1 MYFISKFIW
10 YLLSPLNF
18 FLFLIIFSFV
28 FKLLNKKKLSKIFFL
43 FSFFFF
49 IIIGVFPLGSF
60 LLFKLEQNYQTSSII
75 PNDIDG
81 ILILGGPSSSSLTR
95 QHNQVSF
102 NEAGER
108 LTETIKIIRN
118 FNPEKIIFTGG
129 SYDQTF
135 ENSHAYVAKKFFSEL
150 GIDVDKFFFEY
161 QSRNTYENILFS
173 KKIANPTKDE
183 KWLIIT
189 SSFHMKRTMN
199 VAEKLEWHL
208 IPYPVDFR
216 TGKYFSFK
224 PSFVNL
230 LENFNAYNLAA
241 HEFIGLFSYY
251 ILGRTSKIY

>member
-10 YLLSPLNF
+10 HLLTPLNF
-18 FLFLIIFSFV
+18 LIILIIFGF
-28 FKLLNKKKLSKIFFL
+28 FLKILNKRMLSKIFFS

-49 IIIGVFPLGSF
+49 IIVGVFPLGNF
-60 LLFKLEQNYQTSSII
+60 LLFKLEQNYQTLSTI

-81 ILILGGPSSSSLTR
+81 ILILGGPSSNSLTR
-95 QHNQVSF
+95 QHDQVSF

-108 LTETIKIIRN
+108 LTEAIKIIRN
-118 FNPEKIIFTGG
+118 FSPNKIIFSGG
-129 SYDQTF
+129 SYGQTF
-135 ENSHAYVAKKFFSEL
+135 ENSHAYVAKKFFSEI
-150 GIDVDKFFFEY
+150 GIDVNNFYFEY

-173 KKIANPTKDE
+173 KKIANPVKDE

-189 SSFHMKRTMN
+189 SSFHMKRTIQ
-199 VAEKLEWHL
+199 VAEKLEWDL

-224 PSFVNL
+224 PSFVNF

-241 HEFIGLFSYY
+241 HEFVGLFSYY
-251 ILGRTSKIY
+251 ILGRTNKFY

>member
-1 MYFISKFIW
+1 MYFISKLIW
-10 YLLSPLNF
+10 HLLSPLN
-18 FLFLIIFSFV
+18 LLIILIIFGTF
-28 FKLLNKKKLSKIFFL
+28 FKFLNKKKLSKFFFL

-49 IIIGVFPLGSF
+49 IIVGVFPLGSF
-60 LLFKLEQNYQTSSII
+60 LLFKLEQNYQTLSII
-75 PNDIDG
+75 PNDIYG
-81 ILILGGPSSSSLTR
+81 ILILGGPSSSNLTR

-118 FNPEKIIFTGG
+118 FNPKKIIFTGG
-129 SYDQTF
+129 SYEQTF
-135 ENSHAYVAKKFFSEL
+135 ENSHAFVAKKFFSEI
-150 GIDVDKFFFEY
+150 GIDISKFIFEY

-173 KKIANPTKDE
+173 KKIASPNTDE

-199 VAEKLEWHL
+199 IAEKLEWNL

-224 PSFVNL
+224 PSFVNF
-230 LENFNAYNLAA
+230 LENFSTFNLAS
-241 HEFIGLFSYY
+241 HEFFGLFSYY
-251 ILGRTSKIY
+251 LLGRTSKIY